1 MVEAGGGPLG
11 AAMAEANVHATKR
24 LAPTLESLVV
34 ARPPPREGWQ
44 QHLRPDKGYD
54 PPTGHDT
61 VAAFQDVSHLR
72 RFGEAKLDAHGQK
85 TYPAHRWV
93 VERTRAWWLKCRGL
107 LVRDEKNASNFFGLL
122 QLAWALMW
130 MRLRGRLIG
139 D

>member
-1 MVEAGGGPLG
+1 VADRG
-11 AAMAEANVHATKR
+11 
-24 LAPTLESLVV
+24 
-34 ARPPPREGWQ
+34 ARPWLGPTSTLPSAWPPCWGASWWRPSPTEGRP

-54 PPTGHDT
+54 HPTGHDT

-93 VERTRAWWLKCRGL
+93 VERTRAWWSKCRGL
-107 LVRDEKNASNFFGLL
+107 LVRDEKNAGNFFGLL